1 MRKIEKVLRRFKE
14 EIHRIYGERLK
25 EIILYGSWARGTATK
40 ESDIDL
46 VVILKGRVFPGREI
60 DRMIDVITEL
70 GLEYGV
76 LISVYPISER
86 TFRHVKS
93 PLILNVKR
101 EGVVVWRR

>member
-1 MRKIEKVLRRFKE
+1 MSKNDLPEVIFLRN
-14 EIHRIYGERLK
+14 I
-25 EIILYGSWARGTATK
+25 
-40 ESDIDL
+40 
-46 VVILKGRVFPGREI
+46 
-60 DRMIDVITEL
+60 ITEL

-93 PLILNVKR
+93 PLVLNVKR